1 MIRKVFLGII
11 IIFACIGF
19 AFAGVF
25 VAMQFGWL
33 NVRGTIAERNTSL
46 QSARGF
52 SSQKNT
58 SQEFLQET
66 QATLLC
72 KIHALANYAPE
83 TAKNIQQIYQNN
95 QDIPLTVAMIT
106 IAQKRFTDTPLMNE
120 VQACSTATQPNTTP
134 LTNTA
139 FAWADSEEWSV
150 MTSAFIR
157 DQETIRRAAHDAGI
171 SPRLLLG
178 GVIGEQ
184 FRFFTNSRDSFKRY
198 FEPLKILASLSKFSF
213 GIAGL
218 KPDTAA
224 QIEEHLTNHQS
235 EYYLG
240 PEMEHVITYPEGADV
255 ITTRFNRITDT
266 KDSYYS
272 YLYVGLFMRQV
283 IAQWQRAGIDIS
295 HDPEVL
301 STLYNLGFNRS
312 LPKENP
318 RAGGAPITVNGTP
331 YNFGQLGYEFYYS
344 GELSQEF
351 PYEKSL

>member
-1 MIRKVFLGII
+1 MFKKIFLGIGI
-11 IIFACIGF
+11 LFALVGMIFM
-19 AFAGVF
+19 GVF
-25 VAMQFGWL
+25 IAMQFGWL
-33 NVRGTIAERNTSL
+33 NVRGTIAERNNSL
-46 QSARGF
+46 LSATPA
-52 SSQKNT
+52 SQNH
-58 SQEFLQET
+58 SEQDFLQET

-83 TAKNIQQIYQNN
+83 TAKNIQRVYQAN
-95 QDIPLTVAMIT
+95 QDIALTVDMIT
-106 IAQKRFTDTPLMNE
+106 IAQKRFVDTPLMNE
-120 VQACSTATQPNTTP
+120 MHACSTATQPNTTP

-150 MTSAFIR
+150 MKSAFIR
-157 DQETIRRAAHDAGI
+157 DQEIIRRAAHDAGI

-224 QIEEHLTNHQS
+224 QIEEHLTNPQS

-240 PEMEHVITYPEGADV
+240 PDMEQVITYPEGADV
-255 ITTRFNRITDT
+255 ATTRFNRITDT
-266 KDSYYS
+266 KDPYYS
-272 YLYVGLFMRQV
+272 YLYVGLFMRQI
-283 IAQWQRAGIDIS
+283 IAQWQRAGIDIR

-301 STLYNLGFNRS
+301 STLYNLGFYRS
-312 LPKENP
+312 VPKENP
-318 RAGGAPITVNGTP
+318 RAGGAPITVNEVP
-331 YNFGQLGYEFYYS
+331 YNFGQLGYEFFFS
-344 GELSQEF
+344 GELLDEF